1 MEKVYQYLKRDISW
15 LSFNYRVL
23 MEAEDDTLPIY
34 ERIKFLSIYS
44 SNMEEFYEIR
54 VAEHRGVIM
63 KKNYYVVR
71 ILSFLVLLILGFD
84 VLDTV
89 RFHVIE
95 KKHVIDVF
103 IQENELKTSM
113 SNDDLFDS
121 WMCDLENI
129 TC

>member
-1 MEKVYQYLKRDISW
+1 
-15 LSFNYRVL
+15 
-23 MEAEDDTLPIY
+23 
-34 ERIKFLSIYS
+34 
-44 SNMEEFYEIR
+44 
-54 VAEHRGVIM
+54 M